1 MKRIFTLFFLS
12 FFFTQIA
19 FSQSEKTF
27 VKSLVAHTSNVVV
40 DLEGAATVTEWNE
53 KFIRVTT
60 TVEVTNFSDDILK
73 RLVAVGRYEITG
85 DIEDGVMIVRM
96 PKLAT
101 KVTIKGQLLEEIM
114 TYEVFVPEGIT
125 VEMAEEDTS
134 TTGVN

>member
-85 DIEDGVMIVRM
+85 DVEDGVMIVRM

-125 VEMAEEDTS
+125 VEMATEDTP